1 MTRRPPGS
9 TRTYTLFPYPTLC
22 RSSETTSKHA
32 FALGQTGT
40 PPGTPSVSGP
50 PLTPTPDASAW
61 AISATSISA
70 GGITYP
76 AIVITGA
83 VDSPNADNVVF
94 DYRVYSV
101 GAGSEDNWISAG
113 IDGPSTVRKEIA
125 SVTGATH

>member
-1 MTRRPPGS
+1 MGFT
-9 TRTYTLFPYPTLC
+9 TYVVISYFFFSI
-22 RSSETTSKHA
+22 RSRHTSWA
-32 FALGQTGT
+32 VVTGVQTCAL
-40 PPGTPSVSGP
+40 P
-50 PLTPTPDASAW
+50 
-61 AISATSISA
+61 ICA

-125 SVTGATH
+125 SVTGDRTSVV